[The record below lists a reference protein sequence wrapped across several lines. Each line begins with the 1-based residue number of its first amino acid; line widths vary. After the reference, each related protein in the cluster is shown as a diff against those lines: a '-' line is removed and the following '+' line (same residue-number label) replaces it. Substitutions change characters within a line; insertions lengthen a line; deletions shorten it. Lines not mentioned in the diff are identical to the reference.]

1 MNNLK
6 NMNDFEEMKSD
17 IIRKLQGIT
26 YKGGDFGDLGNEVGF
41 VLGKYTMNET
51 AFEDSTT
58 TQAFIDG
65 FKHGVSLTDG
75 TH

>member
-1 MNNLK
+1 MK
-6 NMNDFEEMKSD
+6 DFEEMKSA
-17 IIRKLQGIT
+17 IIHKLQDIT
-26 YKGGDFGDLGNEVGF
+26 YEGGDFGDLGNEIGF

-58 TQAFIDG
+58 TQAFIVG